1 MANNITSMLGAAN
14 YSYLFNNNAT
24 QRQNSISSLWKNYGN
39 FQSNAAS
46 NLGALTEVRQNAAAV
61 IESFNEARDAFYTEF
76 DDNMAA
82 LKESAKNITNVN
94 FNVGE
99 NAITKTA
106 ETDKDGN
113 EVKDKSGNT
122 VMKTTY
128 NKEMQGA
135 LDAIKNLVDSYNDS
149 REFLKD
155 HSAVSGRTGRMASNF
170 GDTTYRASLY
180 ESVGINVGSDGAL
193 SIDEE
198 KLANSIVNNADKVSR
213 ILGSEGLAKKAE
225 QHVNEAESQ
234 RDSLFTSDMISKQI
248 NQARIYTGK
257 SMLDMMSNANTGN
270 LVNTMF

>member
-1 MANNITSMLGAAN
+1 
-14 YSYLFNNNAT
+14 
-24 QRQNSISSLWKNYGN
+24 
-39 FQSNAAS
+39 
-46 NLGALTEVRQNAAAV
+46 
-61 IESFNEARDAFYTEF
+61 
-76 DDNMAA
+76 MAA

-198 KLANSIVNNADKVSR
+198 KLANSIVNKFQEFWAVKD
-213 ILGSEGLAKKAE
+213 LPKKLNNTSMKRNRKGI
-225 QHVNEAESQ
+225 VFSQ
-234 RDSLFTSDMISKQI
+234 VI
-248 NQARIYTGK
+248 
-257 SMLDMMSNANTGN
+257 
-270 LVNTMF
+270 